1 MDRLL
6 GTRFRSSGNATVF
19 ESRSSK
25 VSCALLLDTTG
36 SMQAALPLLKNA
48 ALKLIGQLGPN
59 DSVAVYG
66 FSDAVSE
73 LQPFSTDKNAA
84 KRAVLRTRASG
95 NTALYDA
102 LTRVNRD
109 LAGRNG
115 KKVIVV
121 FTDRDDNSSTLTSC
135 TAIQRAKSAGVPV
148 YTIAQGA
155 AVRHPV
161 FLKQLAG
168 ISKATGGVSFVI
180 REPKEIRGVFEHV
193 SEDLMHGYLLEF
205 QPPPAHDHEWRR
217 IAVVVPGSKNLKV
230 RAREGYY
237 PE

>member
-1 MDRLL
+1 
-6 GTRFRSSGNATVF
+6 
-19 ESRSSK
+19 
-25 VSCALLLDTTG
+25 
-36 SMQAALPLLKNA
+36 
-48 ALKLIGQLGPN
+48 
-59 DSVAVYG
+59 
-66 FSDAVSE
+66 
-73 LQPFSTDKNAA
+73 
-84 KRAVLRTRASG
+84 VLRTRAAG

-109 LAGRNG
+109 LAGRSG

-121 FTDRDDNSSTLTSC
+121 FTDGDDNWSTLTME
-135 TAIQRAKSAGVPV
+135 TAIQRAKAAGVPV

-155 AVRHPV
+155 AVIHPD

-180 REPKEIRGVFEHV
+180 REPKEIRAVFEHV

-205 QPPPAHDHEWRR
+205 QPPPAHDHAWRS
-217 IAVVVPGSKNLKV
+217 ISVVVSGMKNAKV